1 MVIYEYKVVTTNVK
15 NMTEKKFYSVAE
27 IAEMLK
33 ISRQAVLKKIKSG
46 QVLAEKSG
54 RNYVIERENLGE
66 IIGGRLTDSL
76 KTEID
81 KGVAMVVRDYDDTL
95 KMLGK
100 E

>member
-1 MVIYEYKVVTTNVK
+1 MVVIINDK

-27 IAEMLK
+27 LAEMLK
-33 ISRQAVLKKIKSG
+33 ISRQAVLKKIKNG
-46 QVLAEKSG
+46 QVQAEKSG
-54 RNYVIERENLGE
+54 RNYVIERENLEE
-66 IIGGRLTDSL
+66 IVGGRLTEGL
-76 KTEID
+76 KMEID